1 MSDQDNRTS
10 LSTAPTSSFR
20 DDSNESLLA
29 FEPLNEHSGV
39 QSSTFSGNKDAVG
52 RLPAQAKRLLS
63 GHWSDWGE
71 LSKNEAGEWQNTSS
85 DVFLCLAQNRK
96 GEWYRVR
103 RPFSSRNPDE
113 KRVFLL
119 KDCALTR
126 KDTSHQSASFSSGTA
141 ASAST
146 LVSSASQQS
155 TDSYH
160 HQAAEHVTYT
170 LNLAYEDPDGLPISQ
185 LEYVIKRED
194 EGRHTEI
201 KGQLD
206 ASAKAQEL
214 LDEPGRYSVTF
225 SQNERELQQLRTTFK
240 KALADTIRDNQ
251 ARKNEM
257 DAKLNEMGFW
267 EEGYVL
273 SKAFANAF
281 VDQAVD
287 ITDTVIEGVS
297 TMASG
302 AEKLA
307 SGLYEKLADGYSLEE
322 LKGDYAYV
330 CDEFNETLEQAEKLY
345 QVLEVLA
352 SDPEVWQALIQFPT
366 DWFGS
371 LPTEEKAEFFGAAA
385 FDIVL
390 MIAGTL
396 AAGPAGT
403 AAAVAAS
410 GLSKGKVLARIVST
424 LRPLLQALL
433 FIYKSPKKYAIVVA
447 KRVEKLTGR
456 HQKNTAQ
463 IPPRSEK
470 TATTQAENDNGVPTL
485 TNERC
490 DKEGDPISMTTGE
503 EITEATDFSL
513 PGPIPVEWTRVY
525 RSSAIRDCSELGYG
539 WSHPWY
545 LQLQHKDN
553 QVRVRTEQGLT
564 VAFDIDPDPASAP
577 DQPGDNL
584 RITHPSGIALH
595 RIAGVF
601 SVLKDGFMYEF
612 QTAEATEGS
621 TTPTKQT
628 LSRIRTRDN
637 LHHWALHYDDNQR
650 LIRATSSWGTQ
661 LDFDLGR
668 NGHWRSI
675 RHTARQQQP
684 DQETVTSDKTDF
696 LERTKTCVRYR
707 VNAQGDLIG
716 IKTPFTPPA
725 SYKYESHLFV
735 KHKNQTGLAFF
746 FEWDSS
752 TARARCTRQYAAEG
766 HYDYRFDWHIEP
778 NEHQVTD
785 GRGFKKR
792 YIYND
797 QGQKIKYIDPEGH
810 IQLWRYTPAG
820 DVAFYQDP
828 NGREHTYEY
837 DDRQRLTQYRL
848 PTGETRHIRYWKDTQ
863 LPESLKDE
871 HGQITRFTYDRYE
884 QLIRRT
890 ITPPNQQQPS
900 IEEEWHYDEL
910 TLSSYL
916 DPQGRLHRYKW
927 HTVWPEPI
935 EYALY
940 DGGQHQQTQSEQ
952 AQNKQG
958 QSEQTENRTA
968 LLAKQTIQYDTEGRV
983 QSVTD
988 QHGQTEHYQYDH
1000 QDRLIVKTD
1009 TTGLAEQFQYDAV
1022 GRVIAYQDPVGREI
1036 LYQYGVF
1043 AQLLEKRLP
1052 DGSSERYE
1060 YDEERNLVA
1069 IYNGNGQAHRM
1080 EYDGCER
1087 RIKDHYLDG
1096 REVHYQYDGCGRRI
1110 RQTEGEIEA
1119 RFEYDER
1126 DQLIAEHH
1134 QHATDSRKN
1143 VSHHYGYDQQGQLNK
1158 ADNAWANIGFEYDDL
1173 GRLTN
1178 ESATHTFPLA
1188 LGAVQDFRHQID
1200 IEGYTALN
1208 QPKRLHYQAFH
1219 AVANTTRYLF
1229 LRHGTETAW
1238 RFSQEMQWGSQ
1249 GQLEH
1254 LAITHDDS
1262 RYQSIPVVRREHNP
1276 LGQITQQIQ
1285 GRHQTDYQYNDLHQ
1299 LSAQHTHSLSE
1310 RNGHIVQTY
1319 DLRKKSYQYDLLQRL
1334 TSIRTQHQNG
1344 RRHQIDYG
1352 YTDRDFLTQV
1362 RTTESN
1368 NAQLTEPRTDDQT
1381 GHRTDDQ
1388 TDYQTDKAG
1397 NLLPEGIT
1405 QLDKNRLPFWGD
1417 RHYDYDQYG
1426 NLVTIRKGKEQCI
1439 EQRLIYNAKHQLMA
1453 FEERKHGQLTQA
1465 LNYRYDA
1472 LGRRTEKRV
1481 YKTERPEGQTDY
1493 HKDQKQYFADDG
1505 SELWYQY
1512 SERYVWQ
1519 GQKLIQVRQADHN
1532 FVNKTWQHYYLYEPN
1547 SHAPIVLY
1555 DRDTGVQDIETDHL
1569 GTPIAVYQH
1578 DTGETLWTGD
1588 FETYGK
1594 RKSQK
1599 AGFQKASNQKGGNQE
1614 EYNGDQYD
1622 PKLRFQ
1628 GQYEDKETGLYQN
1641 LHRYYDPHAGRYI
1654 THDPIGLRGGLNAYQ
1669 YCPNPVEWIDPLGL
1683 SCKESEG
1690 ESSKKG
1696 AGQSKIYPQNID
1708 LITSHPNAHSIAR
1721 HGGSVTNEQL
1731 MHRALTGISPDGH
1744 VKVVK
1749 GKTILPPMSSA
1760 FHSDDL
1766 LIYADQALRNN
1777 DVLQAVIRQNPGKSI
1792 ITVRPIDAGDLGI
1805 DLGRGFERIAGSK
1818 LKPELQGAPNFVENL
1833 RRVQATYQFDP
1844 AKQVWETI
1852 TIFPV
1857 R

>member
-1 MSDQDNRTS
+1 MSDQDYRTVLPAALNSSIHNSADELARTS
-10 LSTAPTSSFR
+10 AN
-20 DDSNESLLA
+20 SNA
-29 FEPLNEHSGV
+29 F
-39 QSSTFSGNKDAVG
+39 VG
-52 RLPAQAKRLLS
+52 DKEVVSRLPSQAKRLLS

-71 LSKNEAGEWQNTSS
+71 VSKHTSSEWQHASS
-85 DVFLCLAQNRK
+85 DVFLCLAQTRR
-96 GEWYRVR
+96 GQWYRVR

-113 KRVFLL
+113 KRIFVV

-126 KDTSHQSASFSSGTA
+126 KDASHQTGSIASGTA
-141 ASAST
+141 SAA
-146 LVSSASQQS
+146 LVPSVNQQS
-155 TDSYH
+155 SESHGHNVVD
-160 HQAAEHVTYT
+160 HVTFT
-170 LNLAYEDPDGLPISQ
+170 LNLAYEDPDGQVIPQ
-185 LEYVIKRED
+185 LDYVVKRED
-194 EGRHTEI
+194 EGRQIEI

-206 ASAKAQEL
+206 SSAQAQEL

-225 SQNERELQQLRTTFK
+225 AQNERELQKLKACFK
-240 KALADTIRDNQ
+240 KALSDTIRDNQ
-251 ARKNEM
+251 TRKNEM

-273 SKAFANAF
+273 SRAFANAF

-287 ITDTVIEGVS
+287 ISDAVIEGIS
-297 TMASG
+297 TVASG

-307 SGLYEKLADGYSLEE
+307 SDLYEKLADGYSLDE

-330 CDEFNETLEQAEKLY
+330 CDEFNETLDQAEKLY

-352 SDPEVWQALIQFPT
+352 SDPEVWQALIQFPK

-390 MIAGTL
+390 MIAGTI

-403 AAAVAAS
+403 SAAIAAS
-410 GLSKGKVLARIVST
+410 GLSKSKALVRIVSS
-424 LRPLLQALL
+424 LRPLVQVLL
-433 FIYKSPKKYAIVVA
+433 FIYKAPKKYAIVVS
-447 KRVEKLTGR
+447 KRVEQLTGR

-463 IPPRSEK
+463 LPKQSHQ
-470 TATTQAENDNGVPTL
+470 TATTQSQNDNGVPTL

-503 EITEATDFSL
+503 EITEATDFNL

-545 LQLQHKDN
+545 LQLQQEEN

-564 VAFDIDPDPASAP
+564 VAFDIDPDRVNE
-577 DQPGDNL
+577 NL

-601 SVLKDGFMYEF
+601 SILKDGFMYEF
-612 QTAEATEGS
+612 QAAPERVDGLTSLA
-621 TTPTKQT
+621 KQK

-637 LHHWALHYDDNQR
+637 LHHWALHYDDNHS
-650 LIRATSSWGTQ
+650 LIRATSSWGTR

-668 NGHWRSI
+668 NGYWRSI
-675 RHTARQQQP
+675 RHTAQQQATQP
-684 DQETVTSDKTDF
+684 EQPLNSENESSSNTDS
-696 LERTKTCVRYR
+696 LERAKTCVRYR
-707 VNAQGDLIG
+707 VNTQGDLVG

-735 KHKNQTGLAFF
+735 KHKNQTGLAFY

-752 TARARCTRQYAAEG
+752 TARARCTRQYAADG
-766 HYDYRFDWHIEP
+766 HYDYRFEWHVEP
-778 NEHQVTD
+778 NEHHVTD
-785 GRGFKKR
+785 GRGYKKR
-792 YIYND
+792 YFYND
-797 QGQKIKYIDPEGH
+797 QGQKVKYIDPEGH
-810 IQLWRYTPAG
+810 TQIWGYTPEG
-820 DVAFYQDP
+820 EVSFYVDS

-837 DDRQRLTQYRL
+837 DDQQRLTQYRL
-848 PTGETRHIRYWKDTQ
+848 PTGETRHIRYWKDTH
-863 LPESLKDE
+863 LPEFLKDE

-890 ITPPNQQQPS
+890 VTPFNTQQVS
-900 IEEEWHYDEL
+900 VEERWHYDEL
-910 TLSSYL
+910 TLLSYI
-916 DPQGRLHRYKW
+916 DQQGRLHRYKW
-927 HTVWPEPI
+927 HSIWPEPI

-940 DGGQHQQTQSEQ
+940 DGDQHEPSQIDYVEDSAT
-952 AQNKQG
+952 
-958 QSEQTENRTA
+958 
-968 LLAKQTIQYDTEGRV
+968 LLSKQTFQYDTEGRL

-1009 TTGLAEQFQYDAV
+1009 ATGSTEEFQYDAV
-1022 GRVIAYQDPVGREI
+1022 GRVIAYQDAVGRETS
-1036 LYQYGVF
+1036 YRYGVF

-1060 YDEERNLVA
+1060 YDEERNLIA

-1087 RIKDHYLDG
+1087 RIRDRYLDG
-1096 REVHYQYDGCGRRI
+1096 REVHYEYDGLGRRI
-1110 RQTEGEIEA
+1110 RQIEGEIES

-1126 DQLIAEHH
+1126 DQLVAEHH
-1134 QHATDSRKN
+1134 HHATDNRKN
-1143 VSHHYGYDQQGQLNK
+1143 VIHHYGYDQYGQLNK

-1178 ESATHTFPLA
+1178 ENVTHSFPLA
-1188 LGAVQDFRHQID
+1188 LGTVQDFRHQIE

-1208 QPKRLHYQAFH
+1208 QPKRVHYQAFH

-1229 LRHGTETAW
+1229 LKHGTQAAW
-1238 RFSQEMQWGSQ
+1238 QFSQEMQWGAH
-1249 GQLEH
+1249 GQLQH
-1254 LAITHDDS
+1254 LALTHDNHP
-1262 RYQSIPVVRREHNP
+1262 YQSIPVIRREHNP
-1276 LGQITQQIQ
+1276 LGQITQQVQ
-1285 GRHQTDYQYNDLHQ
+1285 GRHQTDFQYNDTHQ
-1299 LSAQHTHSLSE
+1299 LTKQQTHRLSE
-1310 RNGHIVQTY
+1310 RNGHTVQTRDLSKKTYKY
-1319 DLRKKSYQYDLLQRL
+1319 DALQRL
-1334 TSIRTQHQNG
+1334 KSIRTQEHSG
-1344 RRHQIDYG
+1344 RSHQIDYG

-1362 RTTESN
+1362 CSTELGTTQARESRN
-1368 NAQLTEPRTDDQT
+1368 T
-1381 GHRTDDQ
+1381 
-1388 TDYQTDKAG
+1388 YKTDKAG
-1397 NLLPEGIT
+1397 NLLPEGVS
-1405 QLDKNRLPFWGD
+1405 QLDNNRLPFWGD

-1426 NLVTIRKGKEQCI
+1426 NLVTIRKGKDQCI

-1547 SHAPIVLY
+1547 SHAPIALY

-1599 AGFQKASNQKGGNQE
+1599 AAFQKASNQKGGNQE

-1641 LHRYYDPHAGRYI
+1641 LHRYYDPHTGRYI

-1683 SCKESEG
+1683 SCKESEE

-1696 AGQSKIYPQNID
+1696 D
-1708 LITSHPNAHSIAR
+1708 LIKSGAFPETADEMSVLIGSPKKVGTTPDGTLRTIWTPNSSTKIRHESHP
-1721 HGGSVTNEQL
+1721 HG
-1731 MHRALTGISPDGH
+1731 
-1744 VKVVK
+1744 
-1749 GKTILPPMSSA
+1749 
-1760 FHSDDL
+1760 
-1766 LIYADQALRNN
+1766 
-1777 DVLQAVIRQNPGKSI
+1777 
-1792 ITVRPIDAGDLGI
+1792 
-1805 DLGRGFERIAGSK
+1805 
-1818 LKPELQGAPNFVENL
+1818 LKPGDPGYNPRHHGKHFHVETKPHDMSWSQAKKQGQILKSKPEGYTLGSGTGFLSGE
-1833 RRVQATYQFDP
+1833 
-1844 AKQVWETI
+1844 
-1852 TIFPV
+1852 IFPGL
-1857 R
+1857 